1 MAKMSNPPNPCRY
14 LVKYMPSE
22 DTKTIALVKY
32 SYGLTTDSMD
42 FGEIGF
48 CLTPLLNFAISVELY
63 TTSAEVYLF
72 FFPPFFLP
80 YRYTHS
86 NLECFLICILNLS
99 HNSNDLVYLS
109 FMMRK
114 S

>member
-1 MAKMSNPPNPCRY
+1 MVKTNLPNPYRH
-14 LVKYMPSE
+14 VGKYMPSE

-32 SYGLTTDSMD
+32 SYSLTTYSMA
-42 FGEIGF
+42 FSKIGF
-48 CLTPLLNFAISVELY
+48 CLISLLNFAISVELY
-63 TTSAEVYLF
+63 VASAEVAL

-86 NLECFLICILNLS
+86 NLECLLICILNLS
-99 HNSNDLVYLS
+99 HNPNDLIYLL